1 MRLDVYLAEKGY
13 FDTRTKA
20 KQAIERGE
28 VYLNGKLVTK
38 PSSEVEEFEKY
49 VIERVCEE
57 AFVSLGGFKLSKAI
71 KDFDVNV
78 SGLVATDI
86 GASTG
91 GFTDCLLQRGAR
103 RVFAVDLNDNLL
115 HPKLKADERV
125 VRIIKNAKDLSVSD
139 FFESPDILTADLS
152 FISATV
158 VLPVFYELLSD
169 GARIVLLIKPQFENE
184 KRARY
189 KNGIIRDKSVVKA
202 ACKKVYDAVVDCGF
216 VPIGITSAPR
226 HRDKNSEFLIYAK
239 KESGKIPTFENLF
252 DFCERNNK
260 L

>member
-38 PSSEVEEFEKY
+38 SSSEVDELAEY
-49 VIERVCEE
+49 VIDRVCEE

-71 KDFDVNV
+71 KDFGVNV
-78 SGLVATDI
+78 SGLVAADI

-91 GFTDCLLQRGAR
+91 GFTDCLLQCGVR

-125 VRIIKNAKDLSVSD
+125 ISIIKNAKDLSASD

-152 FISATV
+152 FISATI
-158 VLPVFYELLSD
+158 VLPVFYELLHD
-169 GARIVLLIKPQFENE
+169 GASMVLLIKPQFENE

-189 KNGIIRDKSVVKA
+189 KNGIIRDKLVVKA
-202 ACKKVYDAVVDCGF
+202 ACKKVYDAVVDCAF
-216 VPIGITSAPR
+216 VPIGITSAPK

-239 KESGKIPTFENLF
+239 KGSGKIPIFEDLF
-252 DFCERNNK
+252 DFSERNNG
-260 L
+260 